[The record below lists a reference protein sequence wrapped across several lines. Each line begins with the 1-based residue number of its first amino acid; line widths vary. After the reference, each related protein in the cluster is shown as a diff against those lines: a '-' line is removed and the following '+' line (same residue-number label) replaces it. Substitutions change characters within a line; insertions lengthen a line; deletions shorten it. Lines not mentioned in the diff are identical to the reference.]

1 LPQSDTVVKRLHPPG
16 AARKGSDHML
26 RRLAEA
32 IRKAAGRGTRG
43 RVRWDGKNNALH
55 AEIEFKIE
63 VMEDELDGGYV
74 VQCLNLPGC
83 MSQGETVE
91 EAFDNIGEAI
101 GGVLAAR
108 FERNLREQEAQFKV
122 GAPHP
127 RELTVP
133 LSIDTLRGKRDGVPA

>member
-1 LPQSDTVVKRLHPPG
+1 
-16 AARKGSDHML
+16 MF
-26 RRLAEA
+26 RRFAEA
-32 IRKAAGRGTRG
+32 IRKAAGRGTKG
-43 RVRWDGKNNALH
+43 RVRWDGKSNALH
-55 AEIEFKIE
+55 AEIEFVIE
-63 VMEDELDGGYV
+63 VMDDELDGGYV

-108 FERNLREQEAQFKV
+108 FERNLRQQEAQIKA
-122 GAPHP
+122 GTPHP

-133 LSIDTLRGKRDGVPA
+133 LSIDTLDPKRDRVPA

>member
-1 LPQSDTVVKRLHPPG
+1 
-16 AARKGSDHML
+16 MF

-32 IRKAAGRGTRG
+32 IRKAAGFGTRG

-63 VMEDELDGGYV
+63 VMEDELDGGFV

-108 FERNLREQEAQFKV
+108 FERNLKEQEAQIKV
-122 GAPHP
+122 GTPHP

-133 LSIDTLRGKRDGVPA
+133 LSIDTLSHGRDRVPA